1 MSCRKLSASECTP
14 ESTLEFFITH
24 DYICKLFFDSM
35 GATGLGGVKG
45 SGREV
50 CWACMG
56 GGGSWS
62 GIKMCYRHFPKVR
75 KPHNH
80 KNPDNQAR
88 TVNLKNETEFPSD
101 I

>member
-1 MSCRKLSASECTP
+1 MPVVELDWVLYK
-14 ESTLEFFITH
+14 STAGHAWRVEE
-24 DYICKLFFDSM
+24 
-35 GATGLGGVKG
+35 AGLGL
-45 SGREV
+45 
-50 CWACMG
+50 
-56 GGGSWS
+56 
-62 GIKMCYRHFPKVR
+62 KMCYRHFPKVK

>member
-1 MSCRKLSASECTP
+1 
-14 ESTLEFFITH
+14 
-24 DYICKLFFDSM
+24 M

-56 GGGSWS
+56 CGGSWS
-62 GIKMCYRHFPKVR
+62 GIKMCYRHFPKVK